1 MFLVMMFSCNFSY
14 APNISEEL
22 QKRQIKSK
30 IDSINVSIEQAE
42 DSVSL
47 NTIRNFKF
55 HNFNKEDRKK
65 VRELAGKLRIKE
77 LWLYKIIYIESR
89 GMSTAVYYK
98 KGDDKDPSIRCNYRA
113 TGLIQFLPSTAIA
126 LGTTNAELYKM
137 SVNEQ
142 LDYVSKYFELVS
154 KYKRI
159 RSITDLYLAVFS
171 PSSVGLDPSHIIAG
185 KNSKVVI
192 NNRGLDTNKDSTIT
206 IKDVQTLLADLV
218 F

>member
-22 QKRQIKSK
+22 QKRQTESK
-30 IDSINVSIEQAE
+30 TNSISVSIEQAE

-47 NTIRNFKF
+47 NTIRKFKF
-55 HNFNKEDRKK
+55 QNFNKEDRKK
-65 VRELAGKLRIKE
+65 VRKLANKLRIKE
-77 LWLYKIIYIESR
+77 LWLYRIIYIESR
-89 GMSTAVYYK
+89 GISTAVYYK
-98 KGDDKDPSIRCNYRA
+98 KGDNKDPSIRCNYRA

-126 LGTTNAELYKM
+126 LGTTNAELFNM

-142 LDYVSKYFELVS
+142 LDYVSKYLELVS
-154 KYKRI
+154 KYKKI

-171 PSSVGLDPSHIIAG
+171 PNSIGFSSNHIIAS
-185 KNSKVVI
+185 KNSEIVI

-206 IKDVQTLLADLV
+206 IKDVQTLLTDLV
-218 F
+218 L